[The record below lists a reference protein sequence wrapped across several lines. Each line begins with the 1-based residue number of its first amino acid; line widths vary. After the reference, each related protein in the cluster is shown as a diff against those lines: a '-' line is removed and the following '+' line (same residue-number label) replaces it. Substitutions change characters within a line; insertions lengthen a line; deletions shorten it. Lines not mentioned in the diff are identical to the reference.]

1 MASLSGNGIPVVSKV
16 QTTITHQGR
25 NIVKSQTVGDTE
37 TTIVDAPPDR
47 TISSGSVVTQAGAV
61 SYTEDKVW
69 GVYMMGRST
78 LDRVASKQ
86 GNTRTLDVELGDNI
100 TDAVIP
106 ETLVPHVPQ
115 IDVRHT
121 GARVTVHNSQ
131 NDSLIERASD
141 SGAYGL
147 S

>member
-1 MASLSGNGIPVVSKV
+1 MGSLSGNGIPVVSKV
-16 QTTITHQGR
+16 QTTITNQGR
-25 NIVKSQTVGDTE
+25 QLIKSQSVGDTS
-37 TTIVDAPPDR
+37 TIVVNQSTPDR

-69 GVYMMGRST
+69 GLYMMGRST
-78 LDRVASKQ
+78 LDRVASKA

-106 ETLVPHVPQ
+106 STLVPHVPQ
-115 IDVRHT
+115 LDIRHT
-121 GARVTVHNSQ
+121 GNRVVTHNSQ
-131 NDSLIERASD
+131 NDSLVRRASD
-141 SGAYGL
+141 SGAFG